1 MIDDP
6 IVSEVRR
13 HRATILESYG
23 GNLRRYHD
31 AVQQSQGNRFAGQ
44 LTTLPPR
51 KKVEPVVSSDSSQ
64 SDVFEPSLKSSSV
77 GSRR

>member
-31 AVQQSQGNRFAGQ
+31 AVQQSQDNRFAGQ

-51 KKVEPVVSSDSSQ
+51 KKVEPVASSDSTSP
-64 SDVFEPSLKSSSV
+64 VP
-77 GSRR
+77 SRRG